1 MDDLGSPMPA
11 DRSMQ
16 SDYGPKVAVKRRGTW
31 RRLIAFVGP
40 AYLVSVGYMD
50 PGNWATDIE
59 GGARFG
65 YMLIWV
71 LLMSNI
77 MALVLQTL
85 CARMGI
91 VTGLDLAQGCRR
103 EYSRPLNFF
112 LWLLAEIAIAA
123 TDLAE
128 VLGTI
133 VGLNLLFGLPLLW
146 GCALTALDTFLLLAL
161 QRMGMRKMEAFI
173 VMLVATI
180 GACFFFEI
188 YLAGPDWGG
197 IAAGFVPHLDPS
209 ALYVAIG
216 IIGATVMP
224 HNLYLHSSLVQSRAV
239 SNTITGKKEACKF
252 NLIDSTIALNAAFL
266 VNAAI
271 LIMAAADFY
280 SRGILVTEIQQAH
293 SLLDGLLGTRLASI
307 AFAVALLAAGQS
319 STITGTLSGQIV
331 MEGFLNLRMRPWLRR
346 ILTRGIALV
355 PAVVVI
361 AASGDSGLY
370 RLLILSQVVLSLQ
383 LPFAT
388 IPLIHF
394 TSDPQ
399 KMGIFAN
406 RTWVKI
412 VAWTIAAVI
421 VALNLKLV
429 FDELSDWLGGSSAL
443 IWVLAM
449 ITLILVLAV
458 LAYITFG
465 PFFRPGR
472 RWEETITTDAH
483 LVADAIQPVQIKHI
497 GVALQHASGDG
508 VIISSAVAE
517 AKVHQAKITLLHV
530 VDAPGTMVLGQ
541 ESWSLHGAEDQSYLE
556 SLAREIE
563 EKDLPVESLL
573 LHGQPADAIIRAV
586 EETGV
591 DMLILGSHGHRGLD
605 DLVFGQT
612 VSAVRHAIDIP
623 VLVVRSYGRE
633 RAQRSRGRP
642 AT

>member
-1 MDDLGSPMPA
+1 MNAASSQN
-11 DRSMQ
+11 RSHEA
-16 SDYGPKVAVKRRGTW
+16 DYGPKIDVKKRGGM
-31 RRLIAFVGP
+31 RRLLAFVGP

-71 LLMSNI
+71 LLMSNL
-77 MALVLQTL
+77 MAILLQAL
-85 CARMGI
+85 CSRLGI

-103 EYSRPLNFF
+103 EYPRPLNLF

-146 GCALTALDTFLLLAL
+146 GCAVTAFDTFLLLTL
-161 QRMGMRKMEAFI
+161 QRLGMRKMEAFI

-180 GACFFFEI
+180 GGCFLIEV
-188 YLAGPDWGG
+188 YLAKPDWGG
-197 IAAGFVPHLDPS
+197 IAAGFVPRLDPS

-216 IIGATVMP
+216 MIGATVMP

-252 NLIDSTIALNAAFL
+252 NLIDSAVALNAAFL

-271 LIMAAADFY
+271 LIMAAADFH
-280 SRGILVTEIQQAH
+280 SRGIVVTEIQQAH
-293 SLLDGLLGTRLASI
+293 SLLDGLLGTSLAPI

-319 STITGTLSGQIV
+319 STITGTLSGQII
-331 MEGFLNLRMRPWLRR
+331 MEGFLNMRMRPWLRR
-346 ILTRGIALV
+346 LMTRAIALV

-361 AASGDSGLY
+361 ALAGDNGLY
-370 RLLILSQVVLSLQ
+370 RLLILSQVILSLQ

-394 TSDPQ
+394 TSDTK
-399 KMGIFAN
+399 KMGVFAN
-406 RTWVKI
+406 RIWVK
-412 VAWTIAAVI
+412 VLAWSIAAVI

-429 FDELSDWLGGSSAL
+429 FDELSGWLGSSPA
-443 IWVLAM
+443 WVWVAAM
-449 ITLILVLAV
+449 IPLTLILGV

-465 PFFRPGR
+465 PLFRPGR
-472 RWEETITTDAH
+472 TWESAITTDAH
-483 LVADAIQPVQIKHI
+483 LVADAIEPLQIKHI
-497 GVALQHASGDG
+497 GVALQHAAGDA
-508 VIISSAVAE
+508 VIVSAAVAE
-517 AKVHQAKITLLHV
+517 ARGHRARLTLLHV
-530 VDAPGTMVLGQ
+530 VDAPGTILLGR
-541 ESWSLHGAEDQSYLE
+541 ESWSLHGAEDESYLE
-556 SLAREIE
+556 SLTREIE
-563 EKDLPVESLL
+563 ERDLPVESML
-573 LHGQPADAIIRAV
+573 LHGRPPEEIVKAV
-586 EETGV
+586 IEAGI
-591 DMLILGSHGHRGLD
+591 DMLVMGSHGHRGLD

-612 VSAVRHAIDIP
+612 VSAVRHALNIP
-623 VLVVRSYGRE
+623 VMVVRSYGLE
-633 RAQRSRGRP
+633 RAQRG
-642 AT
+642 